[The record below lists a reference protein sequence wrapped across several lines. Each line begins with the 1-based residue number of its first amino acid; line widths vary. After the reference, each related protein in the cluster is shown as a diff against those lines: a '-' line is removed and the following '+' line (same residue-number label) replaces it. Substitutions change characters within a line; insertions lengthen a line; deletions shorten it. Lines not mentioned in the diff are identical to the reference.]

1 MPHRIAEKLRQLAM
15 DCSRLSK
22 ECTDRKV
29 ARELVG
35 LGTQLAEKAE
45 NLEKLFQII
54 DEAS

>member
-22 ECTDRKV
+22 ECTDRDV

-45 NLEKLFQII
+45 KLEKLFQII